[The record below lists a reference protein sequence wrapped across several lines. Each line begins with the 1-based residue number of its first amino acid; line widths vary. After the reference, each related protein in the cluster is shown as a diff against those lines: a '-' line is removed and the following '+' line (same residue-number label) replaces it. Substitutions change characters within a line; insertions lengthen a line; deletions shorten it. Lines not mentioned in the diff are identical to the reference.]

1 MNTTFNKLLKPAME
15 THLVTA
21 TRSAGLPSESRPVG
35 AVATGIGEILAMRVG
50 CWRAPVNSGVDLP
63 IAS

>member
-1 MNTTFNKLLKPAME
+1 MNTDLQQTLKPAVE
-15 THLVTA
+15 SYLVTGDRGA
-21 TRSAGLPSESRPVG
+21 CPSESRPVG

-50 CWRAPVNSGVDLP
+50 CWRAPVNPGVDLP

>member
-1 MNTTFNKLLKPAME
+1 MNTDLQQTLKSAME
-15 THLVTA
+15 SYLVTDRGA
-21 TRSAGLPSESRPVG
+21 CSSESRPVG

-50 CWRAPVNSGVDLP
+50 CWQAPVNVGVDLP